1 VPHAGTGCDNKT
13 VNLHLVAEG
22 YRLLA
27 TLQHSRVVRS
37 VQWSPDS
44 KFLATGAK
52 EESIHIWKRGAENMY
67 TLERTI
73 DASSSSLWSISWSPS
88 GREVASGSWHADA
101 VRIWNTR
108 SGKRSTELR
117 GHTSFVCSVAWAPN
131 GRLIASGSCDDIRL
145 WGGRCAGKEE
155 EEEGEGCSALSS
167 EMACKKGTGVVWSLD
182 WADDGATLACGSSNQ
197 TVQLLDAA
205 AGDKARGGGQQQQ
218 PLDVIKELCGHRG
231 VVRSVAWTRRE
242 CTTRRRLASAGD
254 DSLVIVWQ

>member
-1 VPHAGTGCDNKT
+1 IELFPILFFEQPLVLDVHTGAVHAVAWSPDGTKLASASEDRT
-13 VNLHLVAEG
+13 VHIWNALRNFKLEC
-22 YRLLA
+22 
-27 TLQHSRVVRS
+27 HSRVVRS

-145 WGGRCAGKEE
+145 W
-155 EEEGEGCSALSS
+155 
-167 EMACKKGTGVVWSLD
+167 
-182 WADDGATLACGSSNQ
+182 
-197 TVQLLDAA
+197 
-205 AGDKARGGGQQQQ
+205 
-218 PLDVIKELCGHRG
+218 
-231 VVRSVAWTRRE
+231 
-242 CTTRRRLASAGD
+242 
-254 DSLVIVWQ
+254 

>member
-1 VPHAGTGCDNKT
+1 MMSKERNVHARLSPGTSSSSSSSFHGP
-13 VNLHLVAEG
+13 LIRA
-22 YRLLA
+22 
-27 TLQHSRVVRS
+27 
-37 VQWSPDS
+37 SP
-44 KFLATGAK
+44 
-52 EESIHIWKRGAENMY
+52 
-67 TLERTI
+67 
-73 DASSSSLWSISWSPS
+73 ASSSAASHCATGTDGKKRTYS
-88 GREVASGSWHADA
+88 GDKFETYDAIEGEGSEAMKKATGLSDQKQ
-101 VRIWNTR
+101 T
-108 SGKRSTELR
+108 K
-117 GHTSFVCSVAWAPN
+117 
-131 GRLIASGSCDDIRL
+131 D
-145 WGGRCAGKEE
+145 AGKEE